1 MGGPLGAAADAG
13 RRSSG
18 GRHRHAVAGLPGRL
32 GDSQRARGGLPPF
45 GRARE
50 PGARPLKA
58 DFGPGFRLETDDDEY
73 QLQVDVESQVE
84 ARAWAQGNQDPAHS
98 GFFLPRQRIFFRGQI
113 TKPIEYELSIN
124 RGLNN
129 INLLNAYLN
138 FHFDDRFQVRFGRYF
153 TPMNYDQYA
162 ISNYW
167 MPTPERSLFTTNVG
181 LSRQIGLDGVGLP
194 PRQSS
199 RLRRRALQ
207 RLAQLVQQPQ

>member
-1 MGGPLGAAADAG
+1 MPDYRDGSEIPAA
-13 RRSSG
+13 
-18 GRHRHAVAGLPGRL
+18 
-32 GDSQRARGGLPPF
+32 
-45 GRARE
+45 
-50 PGARPLKA
+50 PGAFYPRSGKLGSGRSPLKA

-73 QLQVDVESQVE
+73 QFQVNVESQVE
-84 ARAWAQGNQDPAHS
+84 ARVWAQGNQDPAHS
-98 GFFLPRQRIFFRGQI
+98 GFFLPRQRIFFRGNI

-138 FHFDDRFQVRFGRYF
+138 FHFDDRFQIRFGRYF

-181 LSRQIGLDGVGLP
+181 LSRQIGLMAWGYLLDNRSG
-194 PRQSS
+194 
-199 RLRRRALQ
+199 LRRRPLQ
-207 RLAQLVQQPQ
+207 RLAKFVQQPQ